1 MEKKASKKISKETK
15 KVSKETKKVSKE
27 TKKVSKETKEKDDNN
42 DLMDEMNDSFSSLLT
57 TISSL
62 KIQLT
67 GLQNQIKSVE
77 RIAKKK
83 INQLDRKNKKNKN
96 KGNKQPSGFANPTK
110 ISKKLCKFMDLPD
123 GSERARTVVTKYII
137 KYIKDNKLEDP
148 KNAKII
154 KPNNKLQ
161 NLLEVKKN
169 EDPLTYFNIQR
180 YMNKHFLK
188 SQ

>member
-1 MEKKASKKISKETK
+1 MKKNMSKKVESVEKKEKEL
-15 KVSKETKKVSKE
+15 KE
-27 TKKVSKETKEKDDNN
+27 EKD
-42 DLMDEMNDSFSSLLT
+42 EIKESFSCLLS

-77 RIAKKK
+77 RIANKK
-83 INQLDRKNKKNKN
+83 IKQLDRDNKKNKN

-110 ISKKLCKFMDLPD
+110 ISKELCTFMELPD

-137 KYIKDNKLEDP
+137 KYIKDNNLQDP
-148 KNAKII
+148 KNKKII

-161 NLLEVKKN
+161 TLLEVKTN